1 MIESTDFRVG
11 ERKEVSIKIRS
22 MCRKPIEV
30 TDATF
35 ALTIG
40 EETESVGDCEVRQVS
55 DVECILSALIQPM
68 RKNAIYDLTYHYT
81 IYPEELM
88 YNVRVRVT

>member
-11 ERKEVSIKIRS
+11 EKKEVLIKIRS

-35 ALTIG
+35 ELTIG
-40 EETESVGDCEVRQVS
+40 EETEAIGDCEVRQIS
-55 DVECILSALIQPM
+55 GIECILSALIQPM

-81 IYPEELM
+81 IYPEELV
-88 YNVRVRVT
+88 YSVHVRVT